1 MITAVPEQEARVQR
15 EIRRKES
22 GRTLRHQ
29 YPNFQF
35 RNRKLRKGE
44 NVWPSRFTEKI
55 SVRAETRSQDEKYRT
70 KRCEDFATIPGEGA
84 QNPKLY
90 LLLLLLGTKQDFKG
104 NPAPRC
110 FPLLSLFSIPSLL
123 LQLVVACLQE
133 GRSGCRGRTR

>member
-1 MITAVPEQEARVQR
+1 MITAVPDQEARVQR

-55 SVRAETRSQDEKYRT
+55 RVRAETRSQDEKYRA
-70 KRCEDFATIPGEGA
+70 KRCEDFATILGEGA
-84 QNPKLY
+84 QNPMLY
-90 LLLLLLGTKQDFKG
+90 LLLLLLWHKAGFQRKPSPTLL
-104 NPAPRC
+104 PSS
-110 FPLLSLFSIPSLL
+110 LSLLHPFS
-123 LQLVVACLQE
+123 VAPAGGGLST
-133 GRSGCRGRTR
+133 GG